1 MKNIHSNIYKKLEY
15 FYTKE
20 DIPHILFH
28 GEYGSGK
35 KTILL
40 KFLNMIYNN
49 NITPSYV
56 MYVNCSRFKGIKF
69 IREDLKFFAKSK
81 IDTKNG
87 TQFKSIVL
95 TNANNLTM
103 DAQSA
108 LRRCIELFSESTRF
122 FIIVNNKNGLLKPIL
137 SRFCEIY
144 VPSPIVNNKCI
155 NLYKYNLLD
164 ALPFESLYKSRLNYI
179 KNTFTTI
186 KSMNLAEIFERAE
199 LLYKKG
205 YSALDLIDFLSN
217 NKQLSLDMSKFI
229 FLFNQFRLEIR
240 NEVLLMYI
248 ILHFLSYNLN
258 LENILFM

>member
-1 MKNIHSNIYKKLEY
+1 MKNFHSKIYKKLDY
-15 FYTKE
+15 FHKKE

-28 GEYGSGK
+28 GDYGSGK
-35 KTILL
+35 KTILID
-40 KFLNMIYNN
+40 FLNKIYNN

-95 TNANNLTM
+95 TNANNLTI

-144 VPSPIVNNKCI
+144 VENPILNNKLV
-155 NLYKYNLLD
+155 NLYQYNLQQSF
-164 ALPFESLYKSRLNYI
+164 PFESLYKTRMNYI
-179 KNTFTTI
+179 KNTFSTT
-186 KSMNLAEIFERAE
+186 KDMTPLQLFNRAE

-205 YSALDLIDFLSN
+205 YSALDLINYLSN
-217 NKQLSLDMSKFI
+217 SIELSLDKCKFI
-229 FLFNQFRLEIR
+229 FLFNKFRLEIR

-248 ILHFLSYNLN
+248 ILHFLSYNLD
-258 LENILFM
+258 LENIPFM